1 MIILPQRCYNITV
14 RKVTVITML
23 FKKKIKQK
31 SYDPAKRK
39 PAIRA
44 SICTGEQ
51 VAGFIDLES
60 GKFEEILLIR
70 NPKDLEEFKM
80 TYGITGDLQ
89 IIY

>member
-1 MIILPQRCYNITV
+1 M
-14 RKVTVITML
+14 ITML
-23 FKKKIKQK
+23 FKKKIQQK
-31 SYDPAKRK
+31 FYDPVKRK

-70 NPKDLEEFKM
+70 NPKDLEEFKKM
-80 TYGITGDLQ
+80 YGITGELQ
-89 IIY
+89 IVY

>member
-1 MIILPQRCYNITV
+1 MFDINEKKTYDASKYKPVLRC
-14 RKVTVITML
+14 
-23 FKKKIKQK
+23 
-31 SYDPAKRK
+31 
-39 PAIRA
+39 

>member
-1 MIILPQRCYNITV
+1 MII
-14 RKVTVITML
+14 ML
-23 FKKKIKQK
+23 FKKKIQHK

-44 SICTGEQ
+44 SIWTSEQ

-60 GKFEEILLIR
+60 GKFDEILLIR
-70 NPKDLEEFKM
+70 NPKDLEEFKQM
-80 TYGITGDLQ
+80 YGITGDMQ